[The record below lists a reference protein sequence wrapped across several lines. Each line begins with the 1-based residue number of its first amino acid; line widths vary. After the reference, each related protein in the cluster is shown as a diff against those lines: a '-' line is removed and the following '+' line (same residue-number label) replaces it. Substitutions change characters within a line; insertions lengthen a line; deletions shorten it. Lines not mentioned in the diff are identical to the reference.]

1 MISWIIY
8 LIVGFILLFVL
19 YLAIQGID
27 RGVKAKNTNKL
38 NNKEN
43 KLSTPKNISNEL
55 KKLKKL
61 YDDGVIN
68 KKEFNVAKKKIIKL
82 T

>member
-19 YLAIQGID
+19 YLAIQGIN
-27 RGVKAKNTNKL
+27 RGVKAKNTNKS

-43 KLSTPKNISNEL
+43 KLSSPKNISNEL

-68 KKEFNVAKKKIIKL
+68 KKEFNVAKKKL
-82 T
+82 LS

>member
-8 LIVGFILLFVL
+8 FIVGFILLFVL

-61 YDDGVIN
+61 YEDGVIN
-68 KKEFNVAKKKIIKL
+68 KKEFNVAKKKL
-82 T
+82 LS

>member
-19 YLAIQGID
+19 YLAIQGIN

-43 KLSTPKNISNEL
+43 KLSSPKNISNEL

-61 YDDGVIN
+61 YEDGVIN
-68 KKEFNVAKKKIIKL
+68 KKEFNVAKKKL
-82 T
+82 LS

>member
-19 YLAIQGID
+19 YLAIRGIE
-27 RGVKAKNTNKL
+27 RGVKAKNMNKSK
-38 NNKEN
+38 NQEN
-43 KLSTPKNISNEL
+43 KLSSPKNISNEL

-61 YDDGVIN
+61 YDDRVIN
-68 KKEFNVAKKKIIKL
+68 KKEFNVAKKKL
-82 T
+82 LS

>member
-43 KLSTPKNISNEL
+43 KLSSPKNISNEL

-68 KKEFNVAKKKIIKL
+68 KKEFNVAKKKL
-82 T
+82 LS

>member
-43 KLSTPKNISNEL
+43 KLSTPKNISNGL

-68 KKEFNVAKKKIIKL
+68 KKEFNVAKKKL
-82 T
+82 LS

>member
-19 YLAIQGID
+19 YLAIRGIE
-27 RGVKAKNTNKL
+27 RGVKAKNTNKSK
-38 NNKEN
+38 NQEN
-43 KLSTPKNISNEL
+43 KLSSPKNISNEL

-61 YDDGVIN
+61 YDDRVIN
-68 KKEFNVAKKKIIKL
+68 KKEFNVAKKKL
-82 T
+82 LS